1 MDYLNK
7 VLILKKYF
15 HEYIKNK
22 DLLNTTKT
30 LNSIKSIHGKI
41 IELILKLKDSNEDN
55 KLEVLSDLEI
65 VNFKMITL
73 INECNDLVD
82 NNTNI
87 IELTDENNNQDDND
101 NDNNIIELT
110 DDNNNEDDINN
121 ISVKLPSL
129 ILFHAEWCGHCKA
142 LMPIWNKLK
151 AMIEKNTINLV
162 KISCVKKQEQCNK
175 MKFIKGYPTI
185 IFVPIVKTLNNDD
198 NLQNKMIIYNGERTA
213 DSIIKFIKDN
223 L

>member
-22 DLLNTTKT
+22 DSLNSTKT

-41 IELILKLKDSNEDN
+41 IELILKLKDSKEDN

-65 VNFKMITL
+65 INFKMITI
-73 INECNDLVD
+73 INECND
-82 NNTNI
+82 I
-87 IELTDENNNQDDND
+87 YENNNKP
-101 NDNNIIELT
+101 IELI
-110 DDNNNEDDINN
+110 DDNNEDSVNN
-121 ISVKLPSL
+121 ISVDLPSL

-142 LMPIWNKLK
+142 LMPIWNMLGG
-151 AMIEKNTINLV
+151 MIEKNTINLV

-185 IFVPIVKTLNNDD
+185 IYVPSVKTLQDD
-198 NLQNKMIIYNGERTA
+198 ENLQNKMVIYSGQRTSENIIQ
-213 DSIIKFIKDN
+213 FIKDN
-223 L
+223 I